1 MLENKNILIGISS
14 GIAIYK
20 VVDLI
25 SKLKKLNS
33 NVKVI
38 MTENACEFI
47 NPILFE
53 VMSKSRVYVEHFVE
67 NKDGSVNH
75 IDLASWADVF
85 LLAPATANTI
95 AKVNAGIGD
104 NLLTSTVIA
113 YNKPLIFA
121 PTMNTNMLN
130 NPITQRNIR
139 DLKELGHLFINTNSG
154 FLACNDNGDGRMAE
168 PYEIIDYLEFYLT
181 KKDLKGKK
189 IIVTAGPTIE
199 EIDPVRYISNY
210 SSGKMGFNLA
220 KAARNRGA
228 EVVLIAGPNN
238 LNNIKGIKIID
249 IKTNSELKNQIDKYF
264 IDVDALI
271 MSAAP
276 CDFKVKNQSRNKIKK
291 DKLKSL
297 DIENN
302 DDIIAYFSEKKT
314 NQILIGFAAETQN
327 LLENAKTKLCNKGLD
342 YIVANDVSGE
352 DSGFNVDNNKG
363 YIVSEEK
370 EIQIS
375 LMSKFEMANIIL
387 DVLKD
392 E

>member
-1 MLENKNILIGISS
+1 
-14 GIAIYK
+14 
-20 VVDLI
+20 
-25 SKLKKLNS
+25 
-33 NVKVI
+33 
-38 MTENACEFI
+38 
-47 NPILFE
+47 
-53 VMSKSRVYVEHFVE
+53 
-67 NKDGSVNH
+67 
-75 IDLASWADVF
+75 
-85 LLAPATANTI
+85 
-95 AKVNAGIGD
+95 
-104 NLLTSTVIA
+104 
-113 YNKPLIFA
+113 
-121 PTMNTNMLN
+121 
-130 NPITQRNIR
+130 
-139 DLKELGHLFINTNSG
+139 
-154 FLACNDNGDGRMAE
+154 
-168 PYEIIDYLEFYLT
+168 
-181 KKDLKGKK
+181 
-189 IIVTAGPTIE
+189 
-199 EIDPVRYISNY
+199 
-210 SSGKMGFNLA
+210 
-220 KAARNRGA
+220 
-228 EVVLIAGPNN
+228 
-238 LNNIKGIKIID
+238 
-249 IKTNSELKNQIDKYF
+249 
-264 IDVDALI
+264 